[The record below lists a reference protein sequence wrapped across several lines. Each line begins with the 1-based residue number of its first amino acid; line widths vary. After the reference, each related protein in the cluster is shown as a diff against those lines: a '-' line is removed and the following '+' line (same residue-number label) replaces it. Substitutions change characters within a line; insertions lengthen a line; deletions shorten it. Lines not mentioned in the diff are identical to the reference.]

1 MLSETWVDA
10 ISAEQYGISSL
21 HIWYQISWVSLRK
34 ILIRLHK
41 RVIPGCIMIPEWM
54 KSVSLTHTEF
64 APPPPARKDFVK
76 KTIDSIISFFQE
88 AMTTEEI
95 SSRRGLLQSLDPRV
109 KLISMLSLIFAISMT
124 RNLEII
130 ALFYLA
136 TLVLAYLS
144 SISIAFFIKR
154 VWLFIPIFTGVIAI
168 PMTLNIFLPGDV
180 LLPLVDLG
188 RGAHIGPLA
197 IPESIY
203 ITSQG
208 SRAAVLF
215 TLRVAACVSAVV
227 LLFLTTPQKVLFKSL
242 RSIGVPKVYVLTLE
256 MANRYIFLFM
266 EMIRDLYIAKRSRT
280 IKSRGTLA
288 EQRWV
293 GGRIGYMLIKALDMS
308 EKVHMAMISRGFSG
322 DVRLSYEFA
331 MRSRDYIALGVSV
344 VISILL
350 LTRGIANA

>member
-1 MLSETWVDA
+1 
-10 ISAEQYGISSL
+10 
-21 HIWYQISWVSLRK
+21 
-34 ILIRLHK
+34 
-41 RVIPGCIMIPEWM
+41 MIPDWM
-54 KSVSLTHTEF
+54 KSVSLAHEKF

-76 KTIDSIISFFQE
+76 KTIDGIIAFFQE

-95 SSRRGLLQSLDPRV
+95 SSRRGLLQSLDPRI

-124 RNLEII
+124 KNLEII
-130 ALFYLA
+130 ALFYLM
-136 TLVLAYLS
+136 TLIFAYLS
-144 SISIAFFIKR
+144 SISIVFFVKR

-180 LLPLVDLG
+180 LIPLVDLG
-188 RGAHIGPLA
+188 QRAHIGPFA
-197 IPESIY
+197 MPESIY

-208 SRAAVLF
+208 TRAAVLF
-215 TLRVAACVSAVV
+215 TIRVAACVSAVV
-227 LLFLTTPQKVLFKSL
+227 LLFLTTPQRALFKSL

-266 EMIRDLYIAKRSRT
+266 EMVRDLYIAKRSRT

-322 DVRLSYEFA
+322 DVKLSYEFA
-331 MRSRDYIALGVSV
+331 MRGRDYIALGVSM
-344 VISILL
+344 VICILL
-350 LTRGIANA
+350 LTQGIVNA

>member
-1 MLSETWVDA
+1 
-10 ISAEQYGISSL
+10 
-21 HIWYQISWVSLRK
+21 
-34 ILIRLHK
+34 
-41 RVIPGCIMIPEWM
+41 MIPDWM
-54 KSVSLTHTEF
+54 KSVSLTHEEF

-76 KTIDSIISFFQE
+76 KTIDSVITFFQE

-109 KLISMLSLIFAISMT
+109 KLISMLSMIFAISMT

-136 TLVLAYLS
+136 TLIFAYLS

-180 LLPLVDLG
+180 ILPLVDLG
-188 RGAHIGPLA
+188 RSVHIGPFA

-208 SRAAVLF
+208 SRAAILF

-266 EMIRDLYIAKRSRT
+266 EMVRDLYIAKRSRT

-331 MRSRDYIALGVSV
+331 MCGRDYIALGISV

-350 LTRGIANA
+350 LTHGMANA